1 MDALRKLS
9 SDQAKPSR
17 LVARMLRGEIDPAN
31 DDFFIVALEETKRAA
46 EQKEQRIA
54 RLQAQ
59 MDKLQAEIDAEQ
71 QAQADLRQ
79 TYRRQLE
86 AIERFQKTGEIA
98 DCIIPKCEDA
108 ERKAEADAR
117 RDECD
122 AVDLETPEGWERS
135 SVRADDEFVYVTFRK
150 RRSNGGEAPAQVRSR
165 VIDAVALFRGLQA
178 KQRRERMQLWNR
190 LGRYVTMPIA
200 ANGP

>member
-9 SDQAKPSR
+9 SDQTKPQR
-17 LVARMLRGEIDPAN
+17 LVERMLRGEIDPAN

-59 MDKLQAEIDAEQ
+59 MDKLQAEIAAEQ
-71 QAQADLRQ
+71 RAQTDLQQ
-79 TYRRQLE
+79 TYREQVE
-86 AIERFQKTGEIA
+86 AIERYQKTGEIA

-117 RDECD
+117 RDERD

-135 SVRADDEFVYVTFRK
+135 SVRVDDEFVYVTFRK
-150 RRSNGGEAPAQVRSR
+150 QRSNGGEAPSEVRSR
-165 VIDAVALFRGLQA
+165 VIDAVALFGGLQA
-178 KQRRERMQLWNR
+178 KQRRERLQLWNR
-190 LGRYVTMPIA
+190 IGRYTIMPIA

>member
-9 SDQAKPSR
+9 SEQTKPQR

-46 EQKEQRIA
+46 EQKEQLIA

-71 QAQADLRQ
+71 QAQADLQR
-79 TYRRQLE
+79 TYGEQLK
-86 AIERFQKTGEIA
+86 AIQRYQKTGEIA
-98 DCIIPKCEDA
+98 DCIIPKCEEA
-108 ERKAEADAR
+108 ERKAEAEAR
-117 RDECD
+117 RDERD
-122 AVDLETPEGWERS
+122 AVDLEPPEGWERS

-150 RRSNGGEAPAQVRSR
+150 RRSNGAPTEVRSR
-165 VIDAVALFRGLQA
+165 VIDAVERFRGLEA
-178 KQRRERMQLWNR
+178 KQRRERLQLWNR